1 MNTRILKIVIALF
14 AIIFSFSA
22 LPAQNNQIKK
32 MREQAGSLRK
42 EITEKEKILLSSQKD
57 VKSRLNNLD
66 IINAQIKDVKRLI
79 TILQNEVKAVDT
91 EISMLNSEIKRQE
104 LLIEQSRKE
113 YAEALRRARKYSNFH
128 NKLTFIFS
136 AGDFNTMLRR
146 YRYANEYMDAHVQLA
161 ERLKFQI
168 NSLEIKRASL
178 QATRLLKT
186 QSLNEQ
192 DAERAKLQ
200 SLEKEQRKIVASLR
214 KDAKKVETELKKKR
228 ADLQKLNKA
237 IDREIERIIAEEKAA
252 KKRAEEEARKR
263 AETAKN
269 SSGTPTKNTAGYK
282 ADAGVDAMSG
292 SFLNNKKKL
301 PVPITGPYLVVEGYG
316 VKNAISGKGNV
327 PINTGGITLEGGKG
341 AQARCIFDGKVTA
354 VLDTGNYTFVLVRHG
369 KYISVYCNLENVR
382 VSGGEEIKAGDIIGD
397 IAVDAKEGNPRMLFQ
412 LRQEKTKLNPADWLK
427 M

>member
-168 NSLEIKRASL
+168 NSLEIKRANL

-186 QSLNEQ
+186 QSLSEQ

-252 KKRAEEEARKR
+252 KKRTEEEARKR

-301 PVPITGPYLVVEGYG
+301 PVPITGPYLVVGGYG

>member
-1 MNTRILKIVIALF
+1 MNTRIQKIVITLF

-168 NSLEIKRASL
+168 NSLEIKRANL

-186 QSLNEQ
+186 QSLREQ
-192 DAERAKLQ
+192 DTERAKLQ

-263 AETAKN
+263 AEAAKS
-269 SSGTPTKNTAGYK
+269 SSGTTAKSSSGYK

-327 PINTGGITLEGGKG
+327 PINTGGITLEGGEG

-397 IAVDAKEGNPRMLFQ
+397 IAVDAKAGNPRMLFQ
-412 LRQEKTKLNPADWLK
+412 LRQEKTKLNPAEWLK

>member
-1 MNTRILKIVIALF
+1 MNTRFLKIVIALF

-22 LPAQNNQIKK
+22 LPAQNSQIKK

-66 IINAQIKDVKRLI
+66 IINAQIRDVKRLI
-79 TILQNEVKAVDT
+79 AMLQNEVKVVDA

-104 LLIEQSRKE
+104 QLIEQSRKE

-146 YRYANEYMDAHVQLA
+146 YRYANEYMDAHVKLA

-168 NSLEIKRASL
+168 NSLEIKRTNL

-186 QSLNEQ
+186 QSLSEQ
-192 DAERAKLQ
+192 DTERVKLQ

-228 ADLQKLNKA
+228 ADLQKLKKA

-263 AETAKN
+263 AEAAKS
-269 SSGTPTKNTAGYK
+269 SSGTAAKSSSGYK

-412 LRQEKTKLNPADWLK
+412 LRQEKTKLNPAEWLK

>member
-1 MNTRILKIVIALF
+1 MNTRIQKIVITLF

-168 NSLEIKRASL
+168 NSLEIKRANL

-186 QSLNEQ
+186 QSLREQ
-192 DAERAKLQ
+192 DTERAKLQ

-263 AETAKN
+263 AEAAKS
-269 SSGTPTKNTAGYK
+269 SSGTTAKSSSGYK

-327 PINTGGITLEGGKG
+327 PINTGGITLEGGEG

-412 LRQEKTKLNPADWLK
+412 LRQEKTKLNPAEWLK